1 MPELNNNKATAHS
14 PVTIDYTSEDITNYV
29 ISVAETTLSLT
40 PNSTQLVE
48 EAGVSKPATEMDS
61 LATVHPPQAPST
73 SSLVLPRELQRNSP
87 VEEPELSQQQP

>member
-14 PVTIDYTSEDITNYV
+14 PVTSDDASEDITNYV
-29 ISVAETTLSLT
+29 ISVAETTLSPT

-61 LATVHPPQAPST
+61 LAIVHPPQ
-73 SSLVLPRELQRNSP
+73 LPARAHLFFLGNYNEIPQWRNQS
-87 VEEPELSQQQP
+87 